1 MHTHTEKVS
10 GVSVED
16 GVEDAVVEVAMLLR
30 PVVIEVDKVLQVVVR
45 SEVVDLLL
53 LPQDSH
59 AHHLTHTGGHQ
70 GMKGCGTL
78 GRVCGICTYIR
89 MYM

>member
-1 MHTHTEKVS
+1 MHTYTEKVS

-16 GVEDAVVEVAMLLR
+16 GVEDAVVEVAVLLR
-30 PVVIEVDKVLQVVVR
+30 PVVVEVDKVLQVVVR
-45 SEVVDLLL
+45 SEVVNLLL

-59 AHHLTHTGGHQ
+59 AHHLAHTGGHQ
-70 GMKGCGTL
+70 GMEGRGTL
-78 GRVCGICTYIR
+78 GRGCGIR